1 MKVPLN
7 QCSLWNSKESEIESE
22 SLKKWEMWILHGWSW
37 CRLGWL
43 PVKEQLRNGAVGLTL
58 RYLGHAGT
66 VSHMFLAQPT
76 HSTTATF
83 PWSAIHGP
91 NYIFHHRIF
100 CRAFSKMDSSKMFAF
115 SCALSPC
122 VCSVHATQSK
132 GLRAKGLRAKRCLPL
147 RRSGNITCDRSLVFI
162 SSFHQNVENV

>member
-1 MKVPLN
+1 MKVWKN
-7 QCSLWNSKESEIESE
+7 EK
-22 SLKKWEMWILHGWSW
+22 MWILHGWSW

-100 CRAFSKMDSSKMFAF
+100 CRAFSKMPD
-115 SCALSPC
+115 PRW
-122 VCSVHATQSK
+122 VHQ
-132 GLRAKGLRAKRCLPL
+132 RCLLFPTPCL
-147 RRSGNITCDRSLVFI
+147 LKTSSQLWSAIFEWSLDPGVGIGEFDFMIPPYQVGLSQRWPIGDSDSG
-162 SSFHQNVENV
+162 

>member
-1 MKVPLN
+1 
-7 QCSLWNSKESEIESE
+7 
-22 SLKKWEMWILHGWSW
+22 MWILHGWSW

-43 PVKEQLRNGAVGLTL
+43 PVKEQLRNRAVGLTL

-91 NYIFHHRIF
+91 NYIFHHRMF
-100 CRAFSKMDSSKMFAF
+100 CRAFSKMPDS
-115 SCALSPC
+115 
-122 VCSVHATQSK
+122 
-132 GLRAKGLRAKRCLPL
+132 RCLLFPAPCLLVSVVYMLRSQKGYGQKGCGQKGAYLFGVVATSPVTYPL
-147 RRSGNITCDRSLVFI
+147 
-162 SSFHQNVENV
+162 SSFHLSIKTWKMCSWIFLNLT